1 MSEQDYTQLT
11 LYPEAFLASHSPLPG
26 SSEARRMTVTSGRK
40 CCGLYEKLDH
50 HGSSGKTCLDL
61 FEKCLTKFLTIS
73 SKRNTAQ
80 GHLLFRLK
88 SAEPCSREKESLSWP
103 RPTTGAPLCG
113 GTHNFIQ
120 MQKLKEAE
128 VITEEE
134 RKNLTRGNGGGI
146 ESRPYGVAYGVPHR
160 VDRLRCLGNAVVPQQ
175 FYPIFRA
182 IKETE
187 EMLCDTGN
195 RPRK

>member
-1 MSEQDYTQLT
+1 MKRQDCEQLI
-11 LYPEAFLASHSPLPG
+11 LFPAGSPASRFPSPG
-26 SSEARRMTVTSGRK
+26 SGEAKRMTVTSGRK

-80 GHLLFRLK
+80 GHSLFRLK

-120 MQKLKEAE
+120 MQKLKEAG

-134 RKNLTRGNGGGI
+134 RKNLTQGNGG
-146 ESRPYGVAYGVPHR
+146 HR
-160 VDRLRCLGNAVVPQQ
+160 IPPLWSGLWGSPSGGQ
-175 FYPIFRA
+175 
-182 IKETE
+182 T
-187 EMLCDTGN
+187 
-195 RPRK
+195 